1 MTVTNSKSG
10 TLYVIATP
18 IGNVEDISHRAIKI
32 LKQIEVCAAEDTRKS
47 RKLFNFFGI
56 DTKLVS
62 YHKYSEK
69 EKLNYLIEILKK
81 GKDIGLISDAGT
93 PLISDPG
100 YLLIRE
106 ASKLK
111 ITISPIPGASSLT
124 ASLSVS
130 DLPVNRF
137 TFYGFPPKRGKL
149 RKLFMNN
156 LRDAEHTSVIF
167 ESGKR
172 IEKFLQE
179 LIISTPNRNIFIAR
193 ELTKLHESFY
203 RGSIKEVL
211 EKIRTSET
219 ARKGEFVLMISGIT
233 RESLSEDISPEER
246 RIIQI
251 LLKKLPKNQALTLGA
266 EIFGISKN
274 SLYKKLI
281 P

>member
-1 MTVTNSKSG
+1 MTVKNSKSG

-18 IGNVEDISHRAIKI
+18 IGNLEDISHRAIKI

-56 DTKLVS
+56 ETKLVS
-62 YHKYSEK
+62 YHKYSEQG
-69 EKLNYLIEILKK
+69 KLNYLIEILKK
-81 GKDIGLISDAGT
+81 GKNVGLISDAGT

-130 DLPVNRF
+130 DLPVNSF
-137 TFYGFPPKRGKL
+137 TFYGFPPKRGKS
-149 RKLFMNN
+149 RELFMNN
-156 LRDAEHTSVIF
+156 LREAKHTSVIF

-233 RESLSEDISPEER
+233 RESLLEDISPEER

-251 LLKKLPKNQALTLGA
+251 LLKNLPKSQALTLGA

>member
-1 MTVTNSKSG
+1 MTVKNSKSG

-130 DLPVNRF
+130 DLPVNKF

-156 LRDAEHTSVIF
+156 LRDAKHTSVIF

-219 ARKGEFVLMISGIT
+219 ARKGELVLMISGIT

>member
-18 IGNVEDISHRAIKI
+18 IGNLEDISHRAIKI

-56 DTKLVS
+56 ETKLVS
-62 YHKYSEK
+62 YHKYSEQG
-69 EKLNYLIEILKK
+69 KLNYLIEILKK
-81 GKDIGLISDAGT
+81 GKNVGLISDAGT

-130 DLPVNRF
+130 DLPVNSF
-137 TFYGFPPKRGKL
+137 TFYGFPPKRGKS
-149 RKLFMNN
+149 RELFMNN
-156 LRDAEHTSVIF
+156 LREAKHTSVIF

-233 RESLSEDISPEER
+233 RESLLEDISPEKR

-251 LLKKLPKNQALTLGA
+251 LLKNLPRSQALALGA

>member
-62 YHKYSEK
+62 YHKYSEQG
-69 EKLNYLIEILKK
+69 KLNYLIEILKK
-81 GKDIGLISDAGT
+81 GKNVGLISDAGT

-156 LRDAEHTSVIF
+156 LRDADHTSVIF

-219 ARKGEFVLMISGIT
+219 ARKGELVLMISGIT

>member
-1 MTVTNSKSG
+1 MTVKNSKSG

-130 DLPVNRF
+130 DLPVNSF
-137 TFYGFPPKRGKL
+137 TFYGFPPKRGKS
-149 RKLFMNN
+149 RELFMNN
-156 LRDAEHTSVIF
+156 LRDAKHTSVIF

>member
-219 ARKGEFVLMISGIT
+219 ARKGELVLMISGIT

-251 LLKKLPKNQALTLGA
+251 LLKKLPKNQAITLGA

>member
-156 LRDAEHTSVIF
+156 LRDAKHTSVIF

>member
-1 MTVTNSKSG
+1 MTVKNSKSG

-18 IGNVEDISHRAIKI
+18 IGHVEDISHRAIKI

-156 LRDAEHTSVIF
+156 LRDAKHTSVIF

-219 ARKGEFVLMISGIT
+219 ARKGELVLMISGIT

-246 RIIQI
+246 KIIQI
-251 LLKKLPKNQALTLGA
+251 LMKKLPKNQALTLGA

>member
-1 MTVTNSKSG
+1 MTVKNSKSG

-18 IGNVEDISHRAIKI
+18 IGNLEDISHRAIKI

-56 DTKLVS
+56 ETKLVS
-62 YHKYSEK
+62 YHKYSEQG
-69 EKLNYLIEILKK
+69 KLNYLIEILKK
-81 GKDIGLISDAGT
+81 GKNVGLISDAGT

-130 DLPVNRF
+130 DLPVNSF
-137 TFYGFPPKRGKL
+137 TFYGFPPKRGKS
-149 RKLFMNN
+149 RELFMNN
-156 LRDAEHTSVIF
+156 LREAKHTSVIF

-233 RESLSEDISPEER
+233 RESLLEDISPEER

>member
-62 YHKYSEK
+62 YHKYSELG
-69 EKLNYLIEILKK
+69 KLNYFIEILKK

-156 LRDAEHTSVIF
+156 LRDADHTSVIF

-179 LIISTPNRNIFIAR
+179 LIISTPKRNIFIAR

>member
-56 DTKLVS
+56 ETKLVS
-62 YHKYSEK
+62 YHKYSEQG
-69 EKLNYLIEILKK
+69 KLNYLIEILKK
-81 GKDIGLISDAGT
+81 GKNVGLISDAGT

-130 DLPVNRF
+130 DLPVNSF
-137 TFYGFPPKRGKL
+137 TFYGFPPKRGKS
-149 RKLFMNN
+149 RELFMNN
-156 LRDAEHTSVIF
+156 LREAKHTSVIF

-233 RESLSEDISPEER
+233 RESLLEDISPEER

-251 LLKKLPKNQALTLGA
+251 LLKNLPKSQALTLGA

>member
-18 IGNVEDISHRAIKI
+18 IGNLEDISHRAIKI

-56 DTKLVS
+56 ETKLVS
-62 YHKYSEK
+62 YHKYSEQG
-69 EKLNYLIEILKK
+69 KLNYLIEILKK
-81 GKDIGLISDAGT
+81 GKNVGLISDAGT

-130 DLPVNRF
+130 DLPVDRF
-137 TFYGFPPKRGKL
+137 TFYGFPPKRGKS
-149 RKLFMNN
+149 RELFMNN
-156 LRDAEHTSVIF
+156 LREAKHTSVIF

-233 RESLSEDISPEER
+233 RESLLEDISPEER

-251 LLKKLPKNQALTLGA
+251 LLKNLPKSQALTLGA

>member
-1 MTVTNSKSG
+1 
-10 TLYVIATP
+10 
-18 IGNVEDISHRAIKI
+18 
-32 LKQIEVCAAEDTRKS
+32 
-47 RKLFNFFGI
+47 
-56 DTKLVS
+56 
-62 YHKYSEK
+62 
-69 EKLNYLIEILKK
+69 
-81 GKDIGLISDAGT
+81 
-93 PLISDPG
+93 
-100 YLLIRE
+100 
-106 ASKLK
+106 
-111 ITISPIPGASSLT
+111 
-124 ASLSVS
+124 
-130 DLPVNRF
+130 
-137 TFYGFPPKRGKL
+137 
-149 RKLFMNN
+149 MNN

>member
-18 IGNVEDISHRAIKI
+18 IGNLEDISHRAIKI

-56 DTKLVS
+56 ETKLVS
-62 YHKYSEK
+62 YHKYSEQG
-69 EKLNYLIEILKK
+69 KLNYLIEILKK
-81 GKDIGLISDAGT
+81 GKNVGLISDAGT

-130 DLPVNRF
+130 DLPVNSF
-137 TFYGFPPKRGKL
+137 TFYGFPPKRGKS
-149 RKLFMNN
+149 RELFMNN
-156 LRDAEHTSVIF
+156 LRDAKHTSVIF

-233 RESLSEDISPEER
+233 RESLLEDISPEER

-251 LLKKLPKNQALTLGA
+251 LLKNLPKSQALTLGA

>member
-18 IGNVEDISHRAIKI
+18 IGNLEDISHRAIKI

-56 DTKLVS
+56 ETKLVS
-62 YHKYSEK
+62 YHKYSEQG
-69 EKLNYLIEILKK
+69 KLNYLIEILKK
-81 GKDIGLISDAGT
+81 GKNVGLISDAGT

-130 DLPVNRF
+130 DLPVNSF
-137 TFYGFPPKRGKL
+137 TFYGFPPKRGKS
-149 RKLFMNN
+149 RELFMNN
-156 LRDAEHTSVIF
+156 LREAKHTSVIF

-251 LLKKLPKNQALTLGA
+251 LLKNLPKSQALTLGA

>member
-18 IGNVEDISHRAIKI
+18 IGNLEDISHRAIKI

-56 DTKLVS
+56 ETKLVS
-62 YHKYSEK
+62 YHKYSEQG
-69 EKLNYLIEILKK
+69 KLNYLIEILKK
-81 GKDIGLISDAGT
+81 GKNVGLISDAGT

-130 DLPVNRF
+130 DLPVNSF
-137 TFYGFPPKRGKL
+137 TFYGFPPKRGKS
-149 RKLFMNN
+149 RELFMNN
-156 LRDAEHTSVIF
+156 LREAKHTSVIF

-233 RESLSEDISPEER
+233 RESLLEDISPEER

-251 LLKKLPKNQALTLGA
+251 LLKNLPKSQALTLGA

>member
-62 YHKYSEK
+62 YHKYSEQG
-69 EKLNYLIEILKK
+69 KLNYLIEILKK

-156 LRDAEHTSVIF
+156 LRDAKHTSVIF

-179 LIISTPNRNIFIAR
+179 LIISTPKRNIFIAR

>member
-1 MTVTNSKSG
+1 MTVKNSKSG

-56 DTKLVS
+56 ETKLVS
-62 YHKYSEK
+62 YHKYSEQG
-69 EKLNYLIEILKK
+69 KLNYLIEILKK
-81 GKDIGLISDAGT
+81 GKDVGLISDAGT

-156 LRDAEHTSVIF
+156 LRDADHTSVIF

-219 ARKGEFVLMISGIT
+219 ARKGELVLMISGIT

>member
-18 IGNVEDISHRAIKI
+18 IGNLEDISHRAIKI

-56 DTKLVS
+56 ETKLVS
-62 YHKYSEK
+62 YHKYSEQG
-69 EKLNYLIEILKK
+69 KLNYLIEILKK
-81 GKDIGLISDAGT
+81 GKNVGLISDAGT

-130 DLPVNRF
+130 DLPVNSF
-137 TFYGFPPKRGKL
+137 TFYGFPPKRGKS
-149 RKLFMNN
+149 RELFMNN
-156 LRDAEHTSVIF
+156 LREAKHTSVIF

-246 RIIQI
+246 KIIQI
-251 LLKKLPKNQALTLGA
+251 LMKKLPKNQALTLGA

>member
-81 GKDIGLISDAGT
+81 GKNVGLISDAGT

-130 DLPVNRF
+130 DLPVNKF

-156 LRDAEHTSVIF
+156 LRDAKHTSVIF

-219 ARKGEFVLMISGIT
+219 ARKGELVLMISGIT

-251 LLKKLPKNQALTLGA
+251 LLKNLPKSQALTLGA

>member
-130 DLPVNRF
+130 DLPVNKF

-156 LRDAEHTSVIF
+156 LRDAKHTSVIF

-219 ARKGEFVLMISGIT
+219 ARKGELVLMISGIT

>member
-1 MTVTNSKSG
+1 MTVKNSKSG

-18 IGNVEDISHRAIKI
+18 IGNLEDISHRAIKI

-56 DTKLVS
+56 ETKLVS
-62 YHKYSEK
+62 YHKYSEQG
-69 EKLNYLIEILKK
+69 KLNYLIEILKK
-81 GKDIGLISDAGT
+81 GKDVGLISDAGT

-149 RKLFMNN
+149 RELFMNN
-156 LRDAEHTSVIF
+156 LRDAKHTSVIF

-203 RGSIKEVL
+203 RGSLKEVL
-211 EKIRTSET
+211 EKIKTSDT
-219 ARKGEFVLMISGIT
+219 ARKGEFVLMISGIA
-233 RESLSEDISPEER
+233 RESLLEDISPEER

-251 LLKKLPKNQALTLGA
+251 LLKKLPKNLALTLGA

>member
-179 LIISTPNRNIFIAR
+179 LIISTPKRNIFIAR

-219 ARKGEFVLMISGIT
+219 ARKGELVLMISGIT

>member
-1 MTVTNSKSG
+1 MTVKNSKSG

-56 DTKLVS
+56 ETKLVS
-62 YHKYSEK
+62 YHKYSEQG
-69 EKLNYLIEILKK
+69 KLNYFIEILKK

-156 LRDAEHTSVIF
+156 LRDAKHTSVIF

-219 ARKGEFVLMISGIT
+219 ARKGELVLMISGIT

>member
-130 DLPVNRF
+130 DLPVNKF

-156 LRDAEHTSVIF
+156 LRDADHTSVIF

-179 LIISTPNRNIFIAR
+179 LIISTPKRNIFIAR

>member
-179 LIISTPNRNIFIAR
+179 LIISTPKRNIFIAR

>member
-1 MTVTNSKSG
+1 MTVKNSKSG

-156 LRDAEHTSVIF
+156 LRDAKHTSVIF

-219 ARKGEFVLMISGIT
+219 ARKGELVLMISGIT

>member
-1 MTVTNSKSG
+1 MTVKNSKSG

-62 YHKYSEK
+62 YHKYSEQG
-69 EKLNYLIEILKK
+69 KLNYLIEILKK
-81 GKDIGLISDAGT
+81 GKNVGLISDAGT

-219 ARKGEFVLMISGIT
+219 ARKGELVLMISGIT

>member
-130 DLPVNRF
+130 DLPVNKF

-179 LIISTPNRNIFIAR
+179 LIISTPKRNIFIAR

-219 ARKGEFVLMISGIT
+219 ARKGELVLMISGIT

>member
-1 MTVTNSKSG
+1 MTVKNSKSG

-62 YHKYSEK
+62 YHKYSEQR
-69 EKLNYLIEILKK
+69 KLNYFIEILKK

-156 LRDAEHTSVIF
+156 LRDAKHTSVIF

-219 ARKGEFVLMISGIT
+219 ARKGELVLMISGIT